1 MTTEPEPS
9 TGLERRRE
17 TLPDVTAPDRAGA
30 IVTEFVSSIVQ
41 EAQDRATA
49 IIAEAQGDADAGRQ
63 AALDSAARIRQRVDD
78 LARQLGSLL
87 TDLRR
92 EADGLSAEPGLRSAL
107 EAPAVIE
114 HQEVAVDAVEPEEP
128 ASLPAPEEHVAPP
141 PEQPE
146 QPELPA
152 APEDPEDI
160 RGRLAQLSD
169 EDLARTY
176 SNAVRAAARQG
187 GDQDHAAR
195 LRSVAEGAVEEA
207 LRRPAFTHEQPE
219 PAGGLG
225 RRALARRRRRQ
236 AIVLRELR
244 EACQRAQQQV
254 AAESPGG

>member
-1 MTTEPEPS
+1 LTREPEPS

-92 EADGLSAEPGLRSAL
+92 EADGLSAEPGLRNAL

-114 HQEVAVDAVEPEEP
+114 HQEVVVDAVEPEEP
-128 ASLPAPEEHVAPP
+128 ASLPAPEEHDAPP

-225 RRALARRRRRQ
+225 RRALARRRRRH